1 MASLPVADSLT
12 ALRAGL
18 GAALHARAAA
28 LAREVR
34 DYPTPIARCDDQLTG
49 LLERRARVF
58 RALDDVDALPAGD
71 TVDAAAAL
79 AACAAQ
85 LAPDDLDAAFLSRW
99 RAALDALRDEWRA
112 ARGGCAPADA
122 WASDGGCPA

>member
-18 GAALHARAAA
+18 GAELRARAAA

-49 LLERRARVF
+49 LLERRARLY
-58 RALDDVDALPAGD
+58 RALDDIDALPAGD
-71 TVDAAAAL
+71 AADVAAAL
-79 AACAAQ
+79 AACTAQ
-85 LAPDDLDAAFLSRW
+85 LAPDDIDATFLSRW
-99 RAALDALRDEWRA
+99 RAALDALRGEWRA

-122 WASDGGCPA
+122 WANDGGHPA